1 MDIVKGSV
9 VRATAGRDKDKFF
22 VVLSV
27 EGAYAQI
34 ADGKRR
40 KVQKPKN
47 KKLIHLAP
55 TNTVYEGS
63 TDSNP
68 KIRTILRN
76 FKNGG

>member
-1 MDIVKGSV
+1 MSIVKGSV
-9 VRATAGRDKDKFF
+9 VRAKAGRDRDKFF
-22 VVLSV
+22 VVLQTD
-27 EGAYAQI
+27 GGYAYI

-40 KVQKPKN
+40 KVQKPKK

-68 KIRTILRN
+68 KIRTILKN
-76 FKNGG
+76 YNGG